1 MERYMIQQS
10 LKRYNESAHELS
22 DRTELTNTVRQ
33 YHQDEEVKNK
43 EYDCSM
49 GLSNVLKSITVLS
62 RMRADERKIFDVII
76 INALTM
82 IRNCYDKRKTE
93 VQIKADISKDINTL
107 LDYVKIYFS
116 EQKLSVEKPSIIVYL
131 PRYTLPDKFMRNV
144 NTEKDMLISRIA
156 KDVFGKRCKQTIE
169 EMDFGACKIFF
180 IEAGIGQLP
189 YKTIYKVI
197 SSRCNTGV
205 IKLMNRRYLLVSHC
219 PLDFHLQN
227 DLGNKLFLL
236 ESYTGTLKSVQEFGK
251 KVFKEDHVPFN
262 QYTHLLLG
270 DNVHVKPQ
278 VHRKDKQKILQEASK
293 KLWDKKPLA
302 VVLSDIRRLNVIPA
316 ELLTS
321 IKF

>member
-1 MERYMIQQS
+1 MTQ
-10 LKRYNESAHELS
+10 LTKHHNEAAHELA
-22 DRTELTNTVRQ
+22 DRTALTSTIRQ
-33 YHQDEEVKNK
+33 YHQKDEDKNK

-49 GLSNVLKSITVLS
+49 GLSNLLKSITILA

-93 VQIKADISKDINTL
+93 MQIKSDISKDINTL

-116 EQKLSVEKPSIIVYL
+116 EQKSSVEKPSIIVYL
-131 PRYTLPDKFMRNV
+131 PRYTLPDKFMRNT
-144 NTEKDMLISRIA
+144 NTEKDMLVSRIA
-156 KDVFGKRCKQTIE
+156 KDVFGKRCTQTIN
-169 EMDFGACKIFF
+169 EMDFGTCKIYF

-197 SSRCNTGV
+197 TSRCNTGV

-236 ESYTGTLKSVQEFGK
+236 ESYTGNIKSTQDFGK
-251 KVFKEDHVPFN
+251 KVFKEDHMPFN

-270 DNVHVKPQ
+270 DSVHVKPQ
-278 VHRKDKQKILQEASK
+278 VHRKDKQKIIQEASK
-293 KLWDKKPLA
+293 NLWDKKPQA
-302 VVLSDIRRLNVIPA
+302 VVLSDIRRLNVIPT